1 MSDAIVRYGV
11 FVYFIFY
18 FALAFGW
25 RSYVVYRRSGLNPF
39 VLAHG
44 DDAHGYVGRMVGLVM
59 VGCAI
64 VATAPLALSPATLS
78 RLMMFAPNYAVQ
90 LVASTLLGVSLLL
103 LLIAQAQMGNSWR
116 IGIDQ
121 AHSTTLVRHGLF
133 RYSRNPIFLSMRVTL
148 LGLCLLLPSVLTVV
162 LLVAGEILM
171 QVQVRLEEAHLSNL
185 HGDAYDAY
193 CRDVRRWC

>member
-1 MSDAIVRYGV
+1 MNDAIVHYGV
-11 FVYFIFY
+11 FAYFVCY

-25 RSYVVYRRSGLNPF
+25 RSYVVYRRTGLNPF

-59 VGCAI
+59 AGCAI
-64 VATAPLALSPATLS
+64 VATAPLMLSPATRS
-78 RLMMFAPNYAVQ
+78 RMMLFEPSFAVQ
-90 LVASTLLGVSLLL
+90 VAAGTLLGVSLLL
-103 LLIAQAQMGNSWR
+103 LLVAQAQMGNSWR

-133 RYSRNPIFLSMRVTL
+133 GYSRNPIFLSMRVTL
-148 LGLCLLLPSVLTVV
+148 LGLFVLLPSAVTIA

-171 QVQVRLEEAHLSNL
+171 QVQVRLEEAHLSTL

-193 CRDVRRWC
+193 CRSVRRWC